1 MREDAIDIILLW
13 SGEDLQSDY
22 MDLLR
27 TYAGTIVNGRVLI
40 YGAKDIVERNET
52 FETKKYCAGYFALGD
67 DSGGRAIV
75 TNLGKVSGPVFIVDQ
90 GSMSEDDFIQ
100 IAPDLQTWL
109 RQGCTID

>member
-1 MREDAIDIILLW
+1 MREDAIDNIRRW
-13 SGEDLQSDY
+13 SDEDLQSDY

-27 TYAGTIVNGRVLI
+27 TCAGKIVNGRVLI
-40 YGAKDIVERNET
+40 YGAEDVVERNRT

-75 TNLGKVSGPVFIVDQ
+75 TNLGKVTGPIFIVDQ

-100 IAPDLQTWL
+100 IASDMQTWL
-109 RQGCTID
+109 RQGCPID